1 MLLFYGAAGEQT
13 FTTTGEQNIIEAAV
27 GVPGTVNFIGTT
39 DGTTAVIT
47 AVSHTNELQIGM
59 GVTGT
64 GIPTNATIIAITA
77 TTITISANTTSANVG
92 EALVASGGVEG
103 GSYVNAIVMLYTN
116 VVTLPA
122 RGATVASLGEA
133 TFTGYARSSAITWG
147 ASLVNVNGV
156 PFVTGDKKQFI
167 CTGTAVSNDVNG
179 AAILDA
185 TGTTVLQVCPFG
197 STVSFAVPGFGI
209 DFVPVL
215 SMTPQS

>member
-1 MLLFYGAAGEQT
+1 MLLFYGAAGETT
-13 FTTTGEQNIIEAAV
+13 FTTLGETNIINAAV
-27 GVPGTVNFIGTT
+27 GVPGTVDFIGTT

-47 AVSHTNELQIGM
+47 AVTHTNELQVGM
-59 GVTGT
+59 TVTGT
-64 GIPTNATIIAITA
+64 GIPAASTIIAITA

-103 GSYVNAIVMLYTN
+103 GSYVDAIVMLYTN
-116 VVTLPA
+116 PTTLPA

-133 TFTGYARSSAITWG
+133 TFTGYTRSSAIVWG
-147 ASLVNVNGV
+147 AALVNVNGV
-156 PFVTGDKKQFI
+156 PFVTGDKKQFL

-185 TGTTVLQVCPFG
+185 TGTNVLQVCPFP